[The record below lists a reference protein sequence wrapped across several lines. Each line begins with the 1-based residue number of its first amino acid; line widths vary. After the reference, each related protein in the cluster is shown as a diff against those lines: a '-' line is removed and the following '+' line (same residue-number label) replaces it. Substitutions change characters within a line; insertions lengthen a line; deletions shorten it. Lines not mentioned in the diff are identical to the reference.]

1 MRKLFRLLYV
11 LVWSFGVVSSFAA
24 AKVIMLAAPKGS
36 NPAGSYA
43 RVQKGTDYSKGVA
56 AWKAQNHLTTTTN
69 QRLVREKAG
78 VGGGFGRPGYK
89 NGTMDTVPY
98 FNSWFITGGRNSVYT
113 YSMVGK
119 SPKAGGT
126 TLIENRILP
135 LFIAL
140 LDERGNALYSFDPT
154 GSFLCGAG
162 SDVNLTVQSP
172 LYDASTT
179 YPGGAG
185 LPADTGQLVDTN
197 QRAEFHNVRTADWH
211 TLLNV
216 PQNGEC
222 AVSIYGVGLDPSAWA
237 YLIDKNNDIVGEA
250 VDINVMAVVFEEMLI
265 AESASVGLPN
275 HVVPILLTDA
285 IAAYDSIS
293 GSCCALGFHS
303 AQQGFINTAGI
314 LVWAWAS
321 FLPANNNIWAPLA
334 DIAVVSHEVT
344 ELFNNP
350 FVNTNVAPWVDGA
363 VLFAQGNLET
373 ADVIE
378 AMNANDVIY
387 PVTLNTP
394 SNGVYTYHP
403 QNEALLGWFTRTP
416 LEGGAY
422 SWPNTQT
429 LGQCQHVPSATP
441 NWCYGEGSAGFF
453 FGPPY

>member
-11 LVWSFGVVSSFAA
+11 LVWSLGAVNSFAA
-24 AKVIMLAAPKGS
+24 AKVIMLTAPKGR

-43 RVQKGTDYSKGVA
+43 RVWKGTDYSKGVA
-56 AWKAQNHLTTTTN
+56 AWKAQNHLTATMN
-69 QRLVREKAG
+69 QLLVREKSGA
-78 VGGGFGRPGYK
+78 GGGLGWRGYK
-89 NGTMDTVPY
+89 NGTVDTLPY

-113 YSMVGK
+113 YSMAGK

-135 LFIAL
+135 LFIVL
-140 LDERGNALYSFDPT
+140 LDGNDNALYTFDPT
-154 GSFLCGAG
+154 GGFSCGAG

-197 QRAEFHNVRTADWH
+197 QRAEFHDVRTADWH

-216 PQNGEC
+216 PQNGDC

-237 YLIDKNNDIVGEA
+237 YLVDQNNDIVGEA
-250 VDINVMAVVFEEMLI
+250 VDIDVIAIVFQELLN
-265 AESASVGLPN
+265 AENASVGLPN
-275 HVVPILLTDA
+275 HVLPILLTDA
-285 IAAYDSIS
+285 IAAYDPIS
-293 GSCCALGFHS
+293 LNCCALGFHT
-303 AQQGFINTAGI
+303 AQPGVANPAGI

-321 FLPANNNIWAPLA
+321 FIGGNNNIWAPLA
-334 DIAVVSHEVT
+334 DITIVSHEVT

-373 ADVIE
+373 ADVTE
-378 AMNANDVIY
+378 AMNANDAIY

-394 SNGVYTYHP
+394 SNGRYTYHP
-403 QNEALLGWFTRTP
+403 QNQALLGWFTRNP
-416 LEGGAY
+416 LDGGAY
-422 SWPNTQT
+422 SWPNTRT
-429 LGQCQHVPSATP
+429 LGQCHHVLSATP

-453 FGPPY
+453 FGPP

>member
-140 LDERGNALYSFDPT
+140 LDERGNVLYSFDPT

-172 LYDASTT
+172 LYDASTRAGCRSVRGRT
-179 YPGGAG
+179 VAPARWSSRGGSGRRPRRAG
-185 LPADTGQLVDTN
+185 SPA
-197 QRAEFHNVRTADWH
+197 RRRRTARRGGRGRSRPER
-211 TLLNV
+211 LGV
-216 PQNGEC
+216 P
-222 AVSIYGVGLDPSAWA
+222 D
-237 YLIDKNNDIVGEA
+237 
-250 VDINVMAVVFEEMLI
+250 
-265 AESASVGLPN
+265 
-275 HVVPILLTDA
+275 
-285 IAAYDSIS
+285 
-293 GSCCALGFHS
+293 
-303 AQQGFINTAGI
+303 
-314 LVWAWAS
+314 
-321 FLPANNNIWAPLA
+321 
-334 DIAVVSHEVT
+334 
-344 ELFNNP
+344 
-350 FVNTNVAPWVDGA
+350 
-363 VLFAQGNLET
+363 
-373 ADVIE
+373 
-378 AMNANDVIY
+378 
-387 PVTLNTP
+387 
-394 SNGVYTYHP
+394 
-403 QNEALLGWFTRTP
+403 
-416 LEGGAY
+416 
-422 SWPNTQT
+422 
-429 LGQCQHVPSATP
+429 
-441 NWCYGEGSAGFF
+441 
-453 FGPPY
+453 